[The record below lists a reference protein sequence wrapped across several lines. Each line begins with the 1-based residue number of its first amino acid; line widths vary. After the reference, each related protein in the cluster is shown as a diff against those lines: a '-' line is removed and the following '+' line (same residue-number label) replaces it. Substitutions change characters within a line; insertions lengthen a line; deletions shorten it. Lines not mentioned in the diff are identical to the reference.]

1 MSTPPIALVAA
12 ETPKRAKR
20 SNYPEPYA
28 SMMEGRVKQVLGDP
42 FGLKNFGVNRT
53 TLVPGAVSS
62 LHHTHSL
69 QDELIYVLQ
78 GHPTLFVGDEKAEL
92 QPGACAGFAAGG
104 PAHHL
109 KNNTA
114 EDVVILEIGDRSAGD
129 EVSYPSDDLM
139 VATGKNGE
147 RYAAHK
153 NGEPYTRGG

>member
-1 MSTPPIALVAA
+1 MPPIALIAA
-12 ETPKRAKR
+12 DTPIRAKR

-28 SMMEGRVKQVLGDP
+28 SMMDGRVKQVLGDP

-53 TLVPGAVSS
+53 ILVPGAVSS
-62 LHHTHSL
+62 LHHVHSL

-78 GHPTLFVGDEKAEL
+78 GHPMLYVGDEKTEL
-92 QPGACAGFAAGG
+92 HPGMCAGFAAGG

-109 KNNTA
+109 KNDTA

-139 VATGKNGE
+139 VGTGPNGE

-153 NGEPYTRGG
+153 NGEPYARGG